1 MSVPCGA
8 VHPVKMSLSDH
19 DDFKRS
25 SPATLLVVKML
36 TRKKRCIRIGLK
48 GMEPT
53 KKRSNSY
60 GLENKKSRAHGVTK
74 DK

>member
-8 VHPVKMSLSDH
+8 VHPVKMSLCVH
-19 DDFKRS
+19 GDFKRS
-25 SPATLLVVKML
+25 SPATLLVAKML